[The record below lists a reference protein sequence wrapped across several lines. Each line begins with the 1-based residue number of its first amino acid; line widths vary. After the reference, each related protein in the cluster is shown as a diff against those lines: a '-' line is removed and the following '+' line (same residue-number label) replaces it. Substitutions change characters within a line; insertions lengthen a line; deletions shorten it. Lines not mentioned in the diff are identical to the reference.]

1 MKLQSTH
8 SIKAILGMSKEML
21 ILQQARKLPGIHE
34 IFLFYLEML
43 LGDRVGNEHT
53 SKEVILCQS
62 SGKSHTSTNMTICTS
77 WSSTS
82 KIK

>member
-8 SIKAILGMSKEML
+8 SIKAILEMSKEIK

-34 IFLFYLEML
+34 IFLFYFEML
-43 LGDRVGNEHT
+43 LGNRVGNEHT

-62 SGKSHTSTNMTICTS
+62 SGKSLNMLN
-77 WSSTS
+77 
-82 KIK
+82 